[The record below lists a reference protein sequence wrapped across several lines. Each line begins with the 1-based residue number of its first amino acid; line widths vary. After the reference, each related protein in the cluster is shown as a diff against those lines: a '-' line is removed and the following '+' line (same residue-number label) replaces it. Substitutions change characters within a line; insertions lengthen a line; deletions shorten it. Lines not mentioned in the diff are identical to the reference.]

1 MKIVNDTGIDA
12 GKLNEFVKE
21 HDTSNLL
28 VLIKHT
34 RKSSK
39 IPYGG
44 VCYYRDNRI
53 RISINPKNRYPI
65 KIRVGSPFDKNSWN
79 YYPMK
84 SANDLINFVF
94 LHEFSHYLDYRNG
107 IPVRCKQTKADK
119 FALRK
124 MGFIQ

>member
-1 MKIVNDTGIDA
+1 MKIINDTGINVE
-12 GKLNEFVKE
+12 KLNEFAGGHNTE
-21 HDTSNLL
+21 NLL
-28 VLIKHT
+28 VFVKCT
-34 RKSSK
+34 KNNAK
-39 IPYGG
+39 IPYSG
-44 VCYYRDNRI
+44 VCYYKDNRI

-65 KIRVGSPFDKNSWN
+65 RIRVGSPFDKNSWN

-119 FALRK
+119 FALRR
-124 MGFIQ
+124 MGLLK